1 MNEKDNKKSKK
12 ISKKEK
18 ERIRREYKIE
28 VIIVIILFVFL
39 LILLCNR
46 TFFREQY
53 KTSKISLDI
62 PIFSFFVKDD
72 GKILEL
78 KTLRKSQYVKKYFE
92 DYLSTLTRYNCKN
105 KIFYYVESTNTIIY
119 DINVEKDF
127 ALKTITIKYDNKNP
141 DLICDSE

>member
-1 MNEKDNKKSKK
+1 MDEKDNKKSKK

-62 PIFSFFVKDD
+62 PIFSFFVK
-72 GKILEL
+72 LMPSPVVEL
-78 KTLRKSQYVKKYFE
+78 QT
-92 DYLSTLTRYNCKN
+92 TPLTP
-105 KIFYYVESTNTIIY
+105 
-119 DINVEKDF
+119 
-127 ALKTITIKYDNKNP
+127 ALI
-141 DLICDSE
+141 